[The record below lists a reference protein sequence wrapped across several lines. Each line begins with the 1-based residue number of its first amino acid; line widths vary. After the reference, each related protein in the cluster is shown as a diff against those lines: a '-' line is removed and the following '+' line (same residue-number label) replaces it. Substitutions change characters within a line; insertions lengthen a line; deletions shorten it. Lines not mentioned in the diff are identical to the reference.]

1 MVAGTG
7 RGVPNVQVSMTSGCS
22 PSSKLSAALNLC
34 ARIVLPVLLALAVT
48 SGVWA
53 QQAKVSFRLD
63 AKTAKPGDV
72 IGGVV
77 VVSIPSGLHANQN
90 PPNLEGFIP
99 VAVTLKSGGTLVS
112 ARYPKG
118 EMKTFAFS
126 DEPLA
131 VYEGDVRIPIEIR
144 LPADAHGKLPIEISV
159 QVQMCDDSSCFP
171 PEFISASATVTVQRE
186 QAPSPTSGSSGTI
199 GAPPP
204 NDPPAENMQAAL
216 PPSPPAAGGN
226 QPFDMEDGAAPGF
239 DPELN
244 EATAESSKTREQ
256 AAPNDLLAGAGAYS
270 SRAGEVPL
278 DEQGQ
283 STNTGFVALL
293 LAGFLAGLL
302 LNLTPCVY
310 PLIPITLSFFSQ
322 QAKESTG
329 GKFSLGVSY
338 MLGIALSF
346 GVFGAI
352 SVLVGKGF
360 GTLFQSPWFNL
371 GLFAL
376 LFALALSM
384 FGLYEIRLPG
394 FLQKQLRGRTG
405 TAGAFMMGSLLG
417 VGAAPC
423 GTALIAALAIVVAQ
437 QGSFPLGISVFTAIG
452 LGLGLPYV
460 FLAVAGAQLPRSADW
475 LTTLKRIMGLVI
487 ILFAVTRYLGPAL
500 QGLSAN
506 IPYVATL
513 WINAVVFFGAAAYLL
528 WFDRSFS
535 SKVVAFIR
543 TFSILFMAWYGSG
556 YIYDATTP
564 PAEGIKWDPFTIEAF
579 EQAVGSGTPVV
590 VDGTANWCAA
600 CMEIEHK
607 TFTDPDVIRA
617 MRGVRAFKMDL
628 STGVDPAYQRA
639 TQEHFGW
646 QSLPHIRFYDP
657 KGRLT
662 HIQKEFVA
670 PDGWL
675 KLLREAGAIP

>member
-1 MVAGTG
+1 MISRGSAWSNLPAPVASYNL
-7 RGVPNVQVSMTSGCS
+7 RSVLLVALV
-22 PSSKLSAALNLC
+22 LAAL
-34 ARIVLPVLLALAVT
+34 
-48 SGVWA
+48 GVVA
-53 QQAKVSFRLD
+53 QQAKVTFHLD
-63 AKTAKPGDV
+63 SKTAKPGAVVSGDV
-72 IGGVV
+72 Q
-77 VVSIPSGLHANQN
+77 VSIPGGLHANQN
-90 PPNLEGFIP
+90 PPNVEGFIP
-99 VAVTLKSGGTLVS
+99 VSVSVKSGGTLVS

-118 EMKTFAFS
+118 ELKRFAFS
-126 DEPLA
+126 EEPLA
-131 VYEGDVRIPIEIR
+131 VYEGDIRIPIQVR
-144 LPADAHGKLPIEISV
+144 LPADAKGEVPVEVAV
-159 QVQMCDDSSCFP
+159 QVQMCNDSSCFP
-171 PEFISASATVTVQRE
+171 PEVITASATVTLERE
-186 QAPSPTSGSSGTI
+186 AASPPTNAGPSGTA
-199 GAPPP
+199 GV
-204 NDPPAENMQAAL
+204 PPAEDAPKQNHANSQ
-216 PPSPPAAGGN
+216 PADAGAPVEK

-244 EATAESSKTREQ
+244 AAAAETSGAQEQ
-256 AAPNDLLAGAGAYS
+256 AAVPTDPLAGVGKYP
-270 SRAGEVPL
+270 SRSAEVPL
-278 DEQGQ
+278 DEQGKKTD
-283 STNTGFVALL
+283 SGFLALL

-329 GKFSLGVSY
+329 GKFALGVSY

-346 GVFGAI
+346 GVFGAV

-371 GLFAL
+371 GLFGL
-376 LFALALSM
+376 LFGLALSM

-394 FLQKQLRGRTG
+394 FLQKQLRGRAG
-405 TAGAFMMGSLLG
+405 TAGAFIMGSLLG

-513 WINAVVFFGAAAYLL
+513 WINAVVFFGSAAYLL

-535 SKVVAFIR
+535 SKVIAFIR
-543 TFSILFMAWYGSG
+543 TFAILFMAWYGSG
-556 YIYDATTP
+556 YIYDATAP
-564 PAEGIKWDPFTIEAF
+564 PPEGIKWEPFTIEAF
-579 EQAVGSGTPVV
+579 ERAVGSGTPVV

-607 TFTDPDVIRA
+607 TFTDPEVIRA

-628 STGVDPAYQRA
+628 STGVDPAYQKA

-646 QSLPHIRFYDP
+646 QSLPHIRFYNP
-657 KGRLT
+657 QGQLT
-662 HIQKEFVA
+662 HIQKEFVG

-675 KLLREAGAIP
+675 QLLREAGALR

>member
-1 MVAGTG
+1 
-7 RGVPNVQVSMTSGCS
+7 MTSCS
-22 PSSKLSAALNLC
+22 DVWSNLSPPVVRNCLRIALLGG
-34 ARIVLPVLLALAVT
+34 IALATLASV
-48 SGVWA
+48 A
-53 QQAKVSFRLD
+53 QQAKVSLRLD
-63 AKTAKPGDV
+63 SVTARAGAV
-72 IGGVV
+72 VSGVV
-77 VVSIPSGLHANQN
+77 QVSIPGGLHANQN
-90 PPNLEGFIP
+90 PPNVEGFIP
-99 VAVTLKSGGTLVS
+99 VSVSLKSGGALVS
-112 ARYPKG
+112 AEYPKG
-118 EMKTFAFS
+118 KMKTFAFS

-131 VYEGDVRIPIEIR
+131 VYEGDIRIPIQVR
-144 LPADAHGKLPIEISV
+144 LPADARGEVPVEVAV

-171 PEFISASATVTVQRE
+171 PEVITASAAVRVETE
-186 QAPSPTSGSSGTI
+186 AAPTTKPGNTNAAST
-199 GAPPP
+199 PPA
-204 NDPPAENMQAAL
+204 NDPPKPDREDSL
-216 PPSPPAAGGN
+216 PADATAPAGE

-244 EATAESSKTREQ
+244 AAAAETSGGQERAASSTD
-256 AAPNDLLAGAGAYS
+256 PLAGAGKYP
-270 SRAGEVPL
+270 SRASEVPL
-278 DEQGQ
+278 DEQGTK
-283 STNTGFVALL
+283 TNTGFLALL

-329 GKFSLGVSY
+329 GKFALGVSY

-346 GVFGAI
+346 GVFGAV

-371 GLFAL
+371 GLFGL
-376 LFALALSM
+376 LFGLSLSM

-394 FLQKQLRGRTG
+394 FLQKQLRGRSG
-405 TAGAFMMGSLLG
+405 TVGAFMMGSLLG

-513 WINAVVFFGAAAYLL
+513 WINGVVFFGAAAYLL

-535 SKVVAFIR
+535 SKVVALIR
-543 TFSILFMAWYGSG
+543 TVSILFMAWYGSG

-564 PAEGIKWDPFTIEAF
+564 APEGIKWEPFTVEAF
-579 EQAVGSGTPVV
+579 EQAVGKGTPVV

-607 TFTDPDVIRA
+607 TFTDPEVIRA

-628 STGVDPAYQRA
+628 STGVDPAYQKA
-639 TQEHFGW
+639 TQDHFGW
-646 QSLPHIRFYDP
+646 QSLPHIRFYNP
-657 KGRLT
+657 QGQLT
-662 HIQKEFVA
+662 HIQKEFIG

-675 KLLREAGAIP
+675 QLLRDAGAIR

>member
-1 MVAGTG
+1 
-7 RGVPNVQVSMTSGCS
+7 MTSSGS
-22 PSSKLSAALNLC
+22 AWSNLSSAL
-34 ARIVLPVLLALAVT
+34 ARHLQIVLLALLALAALSSAV
-48 SGVWA
+48 A
-53 QQAKVSFRLD
+53 QQAKVSLRLD
-63 AKTAKPGDV
+63 AKSAKPGAV
-72 IGGVV
+72 VAGVV

-90 PPNLEGFIP
+90 PPNVEGFIP
-99 VAVTLKSGGTLVS
+99 VSVSLKSGGTLVA

-118 EMKTFAFS
+118 EMKTFGFS

-131 VYEGDVRIPIEIR
+131 VYEGDVRIPIQVR
-144 LPADAHGKLPIEISV
+144 LPADAQGAVPVEVAV

-171 PEFISASATVTVQRE
+171 PEVITASASVTVEKE
-186 QAPSPTSGSSGTI
+186 QPPPPSNSGSSSTA
-199 GAPPP
+199 GAPPAE
-204 NDPPAENMQAAL
+204 DPPAQDREHSL
-216 PPSPPAAGGN
+216 PPDTPVTSDE
-226 QPFDMEDGAAPGF
+226 QPFDTEDGAAPGF
-239 DPELN
+239 DPELD
-244 EATAESSKTREQ
+244 AAAAESGGTQEQQ
-256 AAPNDLLAGAGAYS
+256 AASTDPLAGVGRYA
-270 SRAGEVPL
+270 SRASEVPL

-283 STNTGFVALL
+283 TANTGFLALL
-293 LAGFLAGLL
+293 IAGFLAGLL

-329 GKFSLGVSY
+329 GKFALGVSY

-371 GLFAL
+371 GLFSL
-376 LFALALSM
+376 LFGLSLSM

-394 FLQKQLRGRTG
+394 FLQKQLRGRSG

-452 LGLGLPYV
+452 IGLGLPYV
-460 FLAVAGAQLPRSADW
+460 FLAVAGTQLPRSADW

-506 IPYVATL
+506 IPYAATL
-513 WINAVVFFGAAAYLL
+513 WINAVVFFGSAAYLL

-535 SKVVAFIR
+535 SKVVAVIR

-556 YIYDATTP
+556 YIYDSTTP
-564 PAEGIKWDPFTIEAF
+564 PPEGIKWEPFSIEAF

-628 STGVDPAYQRA
+628 STGVDPAYQEA
-639 TQEHFGW
+639 TQDHFGW
-646 QSLPHIRFYDP
+646 QSLPHIRFYNP
-657 KGRLT
+657 QGTLT
-662 HIQKEFVA
+662 HVQREFVG

-675 KLLREAGAIP
+675 QLLRDAGAIP

>member
-1 MVAGTG
+1 
-7 RGVPNVQVSMTSGCS
+7 MTSRGS
-22 PSSKLSAALNLC
+22 AWSNLSSAL
-34 ARIVLPVLLALAVT
+34 ARHLQSVLLALLALGVLSSAV
-48 SGVWA
+48 A
-53 QQAKVSFRLD
+53 QQAAVSLRLD
-63 AKTAKPGDV
+63 SKTAKPGGV
-72 IGGVV
+72 VAGVV

-90 PPNLEGFIP
+90 PPNVEGFIP
-99 VAVTLKSGGTLVS
+99 VSVSLKSGGTLVA

-118 EMKTFAFS
+118 EMKTFGFS

-131 VYEGDVRIPIEIR
+131 VYEGDVKIPIQVR
-144 LPADAHGKLPIEISV
+144 LPAEAQGEVPVEVAV
-159 QVQMCDDSSCFP
+159 QVQMCNDSSCFP
-171 PEFISASATVTVQRE
+171 PEVITASATVSVE
-186 QAPSPTSGSSGTI
+186 KDSASPVNNAGSSGAVREPQTKDSPKQDREI
-199 GAPPP
+199 TQPVDAAPPM
-204 NDPPAENMQAAL
+204 EE
-216 PPSPPAAGGN
+216 

-244 EATAESSKTREQ
+244 TAVAETGGAQEQ
-256 AAPNDLLAGAGAYS
+256 AAAPTDPLAGAGKYP
-270 SRAGEVPL
+270 SRSAEVPL
-278 DEQGQ
+278 DEQGKR
-283 STNTGFVALL
+283 TDTGFLALL
-293 LAGFLAGLL
+293 LAGFVAGLL

-329 GKFSLGVSY
+329 GKFALGVSY

-346 GVFGAI
+346 GVFGAV

-371 GLFAL
+371 GLFGL
-376 LFALALSM
+376 LFGLALSM

-394 FLQKQLRGRTG
+394 FLQKQLRGRAG
-405 TAGAFMMGSLLG
+405 TAGAFIMGSLLG

-475 LTTLKRIMGLVI
+475 LTTLKRIMGMVI

-500 QGLSAN
+500 QGLSQN

-535 SKVVAFIR
+535 SKVVALIR

-556 YIYDATTP
+556 YVYDATTP
-564 PAEGIKWDPFTIEAF
+564 PPEGIKWEPFTIEAF
-579 EQAVGSGTPVV
+579 EQAVGKGRPVV

-607 TFTDPDVIRA
+607 TFTDPEVIRA

-628 STGVDPAYQRA
+628 STGVDPAYQKA

-646 QSLPHIRFYDP
+646 QSLPHIRFYNP
-657 KGRLT
+657 QGQLT
-662 HIQKEFVA
+662 HIQKEFIG

-675 KLLREAGAIP
+675 QLLREAGALR

>member
-1 MVAGTG
+1 M
-7 RGVPNVQVSMTSGCS
+7 
-22 PSSKLSAALNLC
+22 
-34 ARIVLPVLLALAVT
+34 ARHLRIILLALLALAAL
-48 SGVWA
+48 SGAVA
-53 QQAKVSFRLD
+53 QQAKVSLRLD
-63 AKTAKPGDV
+63 ADSAKPGAV
-72 IGGVV
+72 IAGVV

-90 PPNLEGFIP
+90 PPNVEGFIP
-99 VAVTLKSGGTLVS
+99 VSVSLKSGGTLVS

-118 EMKTFAFS
+118 EMKTFGFS

-131 VYEGDVRIPIEIR
+131 VYEGDVRIPIQVR
-144 LPADAHGKLPIEISV
+144 LPADAQGKVPVEVAV

-171 PEFISASATVTVQRE
+171 PEVITASAFVTIEKE
-186 QAPSPTSGSSGTI
+186 QAPPPTNSGSSGTT
-199 GAPPP
+199 GAPATQ
-204 NDPPAENMQAAL
+204 DPPARDSEDAL
-216 PPSPPAAGGN
+216 PPDAPVSSDE

-239 DPELN
+239 DPELD
-244 EATAESSKTREQ
+244 AAAAESSDTQEQ
-256 AAPNDLLAGAGAYS
+256 AASTDPLAGVGSYP
-270 SRAGEVPL
+270 SRASEVPL

-283 STNTGFVALL
+283 KTNTGLLALL
-293 LAGFLAGLL
+293 IAGFLAGLL

-329 GKFSLGVSY
+329 GKFALGVSY
-338 MLGIALSF
+338 MFGIALSF

-360 GTLFQSPWFNL
+360 GTMFQSPWFNL
-371 GLFAL
+371 GLFGL
-376 LFALALSM
+376 LFGLSLSM
-384 FGLYEIRLPG
+384 FGVYEIRLPG
-394 FLQKQLRGRTG
+394 FLQKQLRGRSG

-564 PAEGIKWDPFTIEAF
+564 PPEGIKWEPFTIEAF

-639 TQEHFGW
+639 TQDHFGW
-646 QSLPHIRFYDP
+646 QSLPHIRFYNP
-657 KGRLT
+657 QGTLT
-662 HIQKEFVA
+662 HVQKEFVG

-675 KLLREAGAIP
+675 QLLRDAGAIP

>member
-1 MVAGTG
+1 
-7 RGVPNVQVSMTSGCS
+7 MTSRRPGWS
-22 PSSKLSAALNLC
+22 NLSSELARYVRIALLFLFALAALGS
-34 ARIVLPVLLALAVT
+34 AV
-48 SGVWA
+48 A
-53 QQAKVSFRLD
+53 QQAKANLRFDVRS
-63 AKTAKPGDV
+63 AKPGAV
-72 IGGVV
+72 VPGVV
-77 VVSIPSGLHANQN
+77 EVRIPTGLHANQN
-90 PPNLEGFIP
+90 PPNVDGFIP
-99 VAVTLKSGGTLVS
+99 VSISLKTGGTLVS
-112 ARYPKG
+112 AEYPKG
-118 EMKTFAFS
+118 KMKTFGFS

-131 VYEGDVRIPIEIR
+131 VYEGNIRIPIRVR
-144 LPADAHGKLPIEISV
+144 LPANAQGEVPVEVAV

-171 PEFISASATVTVQRE
+171 PDIVTASASLTIERDET
-186 QAPSPTSGSSGTI
+186 PLTNTGSSRAGDT
-199 GAPPP
+199 APPKH
-204 NDPPAENMQAAL
+204 PPAQDREDVLRDDTPVSSNDQR
-216 PPSPPAAGGN
+216 
-226 QPFDMEDGAAPGF
+226 FDMEDGAAPGLYPQV
-239 DPELN
+239 D
-244 EATAESSKTREQ
+244 
-256 AAPNDLLAGAGAYS
+256 AAPAETVETQERPTVRDPLAGVDRYP

-283 STNTGFVALL
+283 ATNTGFLALL

-322 QAKESTG
+322 QARESTG
-329 GKFSLGVSY
+329 GKFALGVSY

-346 GVFGAI
+346 GVFGAV

-371 GLFAL
+371 GVFAL
-376 LFALALSM
+376 LFGLALSM
-384 FGLYEIRLPG
+384 FGVYEIRLPG
-394 FLQKQLRGRTG
+394 FLQKQLRGRSG

-475 LTTLKRIMGLVI
+475 LTTLKRIIGLVI
-487 ILFAVTRYLGPAL
+487 VLFAVTRYLGPAM

-513 WINAVVFFGAAAYLL
+513 WVNAVAFFVSAAYLL

-535 SKVVAFIR
+535 SKIVAFVR
-543 TFSILFMAWYGSG
+543 TVAILFMAWYGSG
-556 YIYDATTP
+556 YINDATKP
-564 PAEGIKWDPFTIEAF
+564 PPEGIKWEPFTIEAF

-628 STGVDPAYQRA
+628 STGVDAAYQKA

-657 KGRLT
+657 QGRLT
-662 HIQKEFVA
+662 HIQKEFIDA
-670 PDGWL
+670 EGWL
-675 KLLREAGAIP
+675 RLLRDAGAIP

>member
-1 MVAGTG
+1 
-7 RGVPNVQVSMTSGCS
+7 MTSRGS
-22 PSSKLSAALNLC
+22 AWSNLSAAL
-34 ARIVLPVLLALAVT
+34 ARHLRIILLALLALAAL
-48 SGVWA
+48 SGAVA
-53 QQAKVSFRLD
+53 QQAKVSLRLD
-63 AKTAKPGDV
+63 ADSAKPGGV
-72 IGGVV
+72 IAGVV

-90 PPNLEGFIP
+90 PPNVEGFIP
-99 VAVTLKSGGTLVS
+99 VSVSLKSGGTLVS

-118 EMKTFAFS
+118 EMKTFGFS

-131 VYEGDVRIPIEIR
+131 VYEGDVRIPIQVR
-144 LPADAHGKLPIEISV
+144 LPADAEGKVPVEVAV

-171 PEFISASATVTVQRE
+171 PEVITASAFVTIEKE
-186 QAPSPTSGSSGTI
+186 QAPPPTNSGSSGAT
-199 GAPPP
+199 GAPATQ
-204 NDPPAENMQAAL
+204 DPPARDSEDAL
-216 PPSPPAAGGN
+216 PPDTPVSSDE

-239 DPELN
+239 DPELD
-244 EATAESSKTREQ
+244 AAAAESSDTQEQ
-256 AAPNDLLAGAGAYS
+256 AASTDPLAGVGSYP
-270 SRAGEVPL
+270 SRASEVPL

-283 STNTGFVALL
+283 KTNTGLLALL
-293 LAGFLAGLL
+293 IAGFLAGLL

-329 GKFSLGVSY
+329 GKFALGVSY
-338 MLGIALSF
+338 MFGIALSF

-360 GTLFQSPWFNL
+360 GTMFQSPWFNL
-371 GLFAL
+371 GLFGL
-376 LFALALSM
+376 LFGLSLSM
-384 FGLYEIRLPG
+384 FGVYEIRLPG
-394 FLQKQLRGRTG
+394 FLQKQLRGRSG

-564 PAEGIKWDPFTIEAF
+564 PPEGIKWEPFTIEAF

-639 TQEHFGW
+639 TQDHFGW
-646 QSLPHIRFYDP
+646 QSLPHIRLYNP
-657 KGRLT
+657 QGTLT
-662 HIQKEFVA
+662 HVQKEFVG

-675 KLLREAGAIP
+675 QLLRDAGAIP